1 MKKGILA
8 VLTFSILILTSCNT
22 KPDVT
27 STLVENSTTTSVV
40 VDDGNDEALNNDSS
54 DDSSDNKTTDGNTDS
69 NVDNDGNVA
78 PDDGKDWSKPELF

>member
-1 MKKGILA
+1 MKKRILA

-40 VDDGNDEALNNDSS
+40 VDEGGDEAFNNDSS
-54 DDSSDNKTTDGNTDS
+54 DDSSDNKTTESTDS
-69 NVDNDGNVA
+69 NISNDGNVA
-78 PDDGKDWSKPELF
+78 PDDGVDWSKPELF

>member
-1 MKKGILA
+1 MKKRILV

-40 VDDGNDEALNNDSS
+40 VDDGNDEAFNNDSS
-54 DDSSDNKTTDGNTDS
+54 DDSSDNKTTESTDS
-69 NVDNDGNVA
+69 NISNDGNVA
-78 PDDGKDWSKPELF
+78 PDDGVDWSKPELF

>member
-1 MKKGILA
+1 MKKRILA
-8 VLTFSILILTSCNT
+8 VFTFSILILTSCNT

-40 VDDGNDEALNNDSS
+40 VDEGNDEALNNDSS
-54 DDSSDNKTTDGNTDS
+54 DDSSDNKTTESTDS
-69 NVDNDGNVA
+69 NISNDGNVA